1 MGTTRH
7 AAVRERRW
15 IMDTER
21 ARVAD
26 AFAATPRARF
36 LPPGVRDRAS
46 VDAPL
51 PIGHG
56 ATNSQPWT
64 VRFMLERL
72 RVPSGARV
80 LDVGSGSAWTTALL
94 AHLTGPRGSVIG
106 VEVVPALVE
115 FGRQNLA
122 ALALPWARIE
132 PALPGVLG
140 QPDAGPFDRILVS
153 ADAGSIPAELEQQ
166 LADGGRMVIPAAG
179 LMWTVARDGAGW
191 HREADQEHRFAF
203 VPLV

>member
-1 MGTTRH
+1 
-7 AAVRERRW
+7 
-15 IMDTER
+15 MDTER

-72 RVPSGARV
+72 RVPSGGQV
-80 LDVGSGSAWTTALL
+80 LDVGGGGTCRSGDPPE
-94 AHLTGPRGSVIG
+94 G
-106 VEVVPALVE
+106 
-115 FGRQNLA
+115 
-122 ALALPWARIE
+122 
-132 PALPGVLG
+132 
-140 QPDAGPFDRILVS
+140 
-153 ADAGSIPAELEQQ
+153 
-166 LADGGRMVIPAAG
+166 AG
-179 LMWTVARDGAGW
+179 LAGLGGPG
-191 HREADQEHRFAF
+191 E
-203 VPLV
+203 

>member
-1 MGTTRH
+1 
-7 AAVRERRW
+7 
-15 IMDTER
+15 MDTER
-21 ARVAD
+21 ARVTD
-26 AFAATPRARF
+26 AFAAAPRAGF
-36 LPPGVRDRAS
+36 LPPGVRDRAA

-72 RVPSGARV
+72 RVPSAARV
-80 LDVGSGSAWTTALL
+80 LDVGSGSGWTTALL
-94 AHLTGPRGSVIG
+94 AHLSGPLGSVTG

-115 FGRQNLA
+115 MGRQNLA
-122 ALALPWARIE
+122 ALDLPWARIE

-140 QPDAGPFDRILVS
+140 LPDAGPFDRILVS
-153 ADAGSIPAELEQQ
+153 ADAGSIPAELEHQ
-166 LADGGRMVIPAAG
+166 LAEGGRMVIPAAG
-179 LMWTVARDGAGW
+179 VMWTITRNHTGL
-191 HREADQEHRFAF
+191 HREPDQEHRFAF